1 MPKREITFIHCG
13 GPPYVSELY
22 SYTCDG
28 SEGIIEFDGYYR
40 LNDGEDDVYKSCKSL
55 PSKELFI
62 EQILSDTPK
71 YVSRAPHPWQPLELD
86 PSHSSQNIEYVSY
99 DILEDNLYLIEVY
112 RRETIECTN
121 QISTIEDE
129 DGEEMNVCFFPTDRQ
144 RIYFRVLETNM
155 PHARFVEL
163 REMLEKQET
172 ERYNAYY
179 ASQRASYR
187 GVTIDRQTQSN

>member
-1 MPKREITFIHCG
+1 MPKREVEFERCG

-40 LNDGEDDVYKSCKSL
+40 LNDGEGDYYKSYKSL
-55 PSKELFI
+55 PSKELFCTR
-62 EQILSDTPK
+62 LVSDTPK
-71 YVSRAPHPWQPLELD
+71 YVTRALNPWQPLELD

-99 DILEDNLYLIEVY
+99 DILETNLYLIEVY

-129 DGEEMNVCFFPTDRQ
+129 DGEEMNVCFFPTDHQ

-155 PHARFVEL
+155 PNERFFEL
-163 REMLEKQET
+163 RDMLEKQEKD
-172 ERYNAYY
+172 RMNAYY
-179 ASQRASYR
+179 TSQRATYR
-187 GVTIDRQTQSN
+187 GVTIDRQTQTN